1 MSTTRERLERIVL
14 ETLNDPSVK
23 FSDELSM
30 ASCEAWDSVAT
41 VQIVLEVEQEFVVR
55 FTTDEVA
62 GVRGVAD
69 LLHLLERYGALSK

>member
-1 MSTTRERLERIVL
+1 
-14 ETLNDPSVK
+14 
-23 FSDELSM
+23 M

-41 VQIVLEVEQEFVVR
+41 VQIVLEVEQEFAVR

-69 LLHLLERYGALSK
+69 LLHLLGRYGAVSK